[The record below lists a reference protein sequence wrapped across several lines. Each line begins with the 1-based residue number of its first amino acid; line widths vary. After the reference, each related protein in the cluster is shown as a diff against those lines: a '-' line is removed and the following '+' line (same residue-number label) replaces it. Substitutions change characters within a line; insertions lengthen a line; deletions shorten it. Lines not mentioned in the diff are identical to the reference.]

1 MTRKITDL
9 NVTEP
14 LNKNY
19 LSNFLVTKRLFKCA
33 TIKFQ
38 TFTGHN
44 RIVR

>member
-19 LSNFLVTKRLFKCA
+19 LSTNFLVTKRLFKCA
-33 TIKFQ
+33 TIKF
-38 TFTGHN
+38 
-44 RIVR
+44 